1 MIAGIHIEKM
11 IVDESSGVNAA
22 GFGLLVEASLRT
34 LLERN
39 GPTPLTADRQTSEM
53 IVELPAGA
61 PADGGRASAEAVARA
76 IFRALGGR
84 E

>member
-1 MIAGIHIEKM
+1 MIAGIHIARVVVEGSP
-11 IVDESSGVNAA
+11 DVNAA

-39 GPTPLTADRQTSEM
+39 GPTPLTEDRQTSEM
-53 IVELPAGA
+53 IVELPAEA
-61 PADGGRASAEAVARA
+61 PADGGRASAEAVAHA
-76 IFRALGGR
+76 IFRVLGGR

>member
-1 MIAGIHIEKM
+1 MIPGIHIENA
-11 IVDESSGVNAA
+11 IVDESSGVSAA

-34 LLERN
+34 LLKRN
-39 GPTPLTADRQTSEM
+39 GPTPLTEDRQTSEM
-53 IVELPAGA
+53 IVELPAEA
-61 PADGGRASAEAVARA
+61 QADGGRASAEAVAHA

>member
-1 MIAGIHIEKM
+1 MIARIHIEK
-11 IVDESSGVNAA
+11 VVVEGSSDVNAA

-39 GPTPLTADRQTSEM
+39 GPPPPPADRQTSEM
-53 IVELPAGA
+53 IVALPAGA
-61 PADGGRASAEAVARA
+61 PADGGRASAEAVAHA